1 MLIMEEGEYV
11 SQYFDKLVNLVNLAN
26 QMIWN
31 DDAITGLMKI
41 EKVLRTFTPRFDHI
55 VVVLKESKD
64 LDVMKN
70 FEQAFKHM
78 NWG

>member
-1 MLIMEEGEYV
+1 MEEGEYV
-11 SQYFDKLVNLVNLAN
+11 SLYFDKLVNLAN
-26 QMIWN
+26 QKIRN

-78 NWG
+78 N